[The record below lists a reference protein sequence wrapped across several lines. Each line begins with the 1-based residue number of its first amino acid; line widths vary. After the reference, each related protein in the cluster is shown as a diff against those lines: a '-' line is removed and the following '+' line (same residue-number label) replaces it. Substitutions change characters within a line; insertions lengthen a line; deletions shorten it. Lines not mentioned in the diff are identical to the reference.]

1 LFILKIISSP
11 TIQHKHNTSMKSS
24 WASIVKNTPAA
35 AAIVPASTTTLA
47 QQQQQQ
53 QGDIFVLHPPKFL
66 TKKNGGNGGGGGAA
80 ALVKEKEITS
90 SPPTPAHE
98 PEPQEQ
104 EPTTT
109 TAHATQQ
116 PPSRTENSRPEYK
129 TVSRPDAPT
138 VVPIFKDEDNKRKWY
153 DNEYKQDCK
162 YSQEIHHQAM
172 EKWRTEKR
180 WHVVPNMTD
189 MTKEQEAAGFRKV
202 YKSYIQV
209 DQERSTLE
217 RCPHFVLPS
226 DYGYL
231 IPWNSAQMT
240 ETFTD
245 FLAMLFYNRADE
257 LCRCRNVEDF
267 EKVYNAAAEL
277 QWSSQWSDWKWKIQ
291 QEYPAEKA
299 LWTMS
304 TKANMWPGKTFA
316 PRPDDLCGV
325 SGSVSALAGS
335 VSALAQTGI
344 KKMPKYEVHT
354 VKRGE
359 TGICNVKD
367 LKTLGKKAP
376 IRWYVSPAYLKNMKR
391 FQFMFEENPHER
403 VYDSDGWFSD

>member
-1 LFILKIISSP
+1 
-11 TIQHKHNTSMKSS
+11 MKSS
-24 WASIVKNTPAA
+24 WASIVKKTPVAA
-35 AAIVPASTTTLA
+35 TAASSTAPAQ

-53 QGDIFVLHPPKFL
+53 QGDIFVLLPPKIQ
-66 TKKNGGNGGGGGAA
+66 TKKNGVNSGGAA
-80 ALVKEKEITS
+80 APVKEVI
-90 SPPTPAHE
+90 SPPTPASD
-98 PEPQEQ
+98 EPQEQ

-109 TAHATQQ
+109 AHATQQ
-116 PPSRTENSRPEYK
+116 QPQPSSRTENSRPEYK

-138 VVPIFKDEDNKRKWY
+138 VVPIFKDEDHKRKWY
-153 DNEYKQDCK
+153 DDEYKKDCE
-162 YSQEIHHQAM
+162 YSQKIHHQEM

-180 WHVVPNMTD
+180 WHVVPNMTE
-189 MTKEQEAAGFRKV
+189 MTKEQEAAGFRNI
-202 YKSYIQV
+202 YKPYYERE
-209 DQERSTLE
+209 QEQRVSE
-217 RCPHFVLPS
+217 RCPGFIPPS

-240 ETFTD
+240 ETFAD
-245 FLAMLFYNRADE
+245 FLATLFFNRADE

-277 QWSSQWSDWKWKIQ
+277 QWSSHWCDWKWKIQ

-316 PRPDDLCGV
+316 PRPDDLRGL
-325 SGSVSALAGS
+325 SGSASALAHY
-335 VSALAQTGI
+335 GI
-344 KKMPKYEVHT
+344 KKTPKYEVHT
-354 VKRGE
+354 VKRGQ

-376 IRWYVSPAYLKNMKR
+376 IRWYVSPTELKNMKR
-391 FQFMFEENPHER
+391 FQFMFEENPNAR
-403 VYDSDGWFSD
+403 ADYDSDDWFGDW

>member
-1 LFILKIISSP
+1 
-11 TIQHKHNTSMKSS
+11 MAS
-24 WASIVKNTPAA
+24 WASILKKTPVAA
-35 AAIVPASTTTLA
+35 APPASTTA
-47 QQQQQQ
+47 QQQQ
-53 QGDIFVLHPPKFL
+53 QGDIFILLPPKIQ
-66 TKKNGGNGGGGGAA
+66 TKKNGGNGNGGAA
-80 ALVKEKEITS
+80 AAAPAKEPT
-90 SPPTPAHE
+90 SPPTPAPTPSHE
-98 PEPQEQ
+98 FEPQEQ

-109 TAHATQQ
+109 TAHATQHATQQ
-116 PPSRTENSRPEYK
+116 PSSRTENSRPEYK
-129 TVSRPDAPT
+129 TVSRPDTPT
-138 VVPIFKDEDNKRKWY
+138 VVPIFKDEDHKRKWY
-153 DNEYKQDCK
+153 DDEYKQDCK

-189 MTKEQEAAGFRKV
+189 MTKEEEAAGFRKI

-217 RCPHFVLPS
+217 RCPQFVLPS

-240 ETFTD
+240 ETFAD
-245 FLAMLFYNRADE
+245 FLAMLLHNRADE

-277 QWSSQWSDWKWKIQ
+277 QWSSHFSDWKWKVN

-304 TKANMWPGKTFA
+304 TNTNMWPGKTIVPR
-316 PRPDDLCGV
+316 PRPDDMCGL
-325 SGSVSALAGS
+325 SGSASALAHY
-335 VSALAQTGI
+335 GI
-344 KKMPKYEVHT
+344 KKTPKYEVHG
-354 VKRGE
+354 VERGQ

-391 FQFMFEENPHER
+391 FQFMFEENPNAR
-403 VYDSDGWFSD
+403 TDYDSDDWFGDW

>member
-1 LFILKIISSP
+1 
-11 TIQHKHNTSMKSS
+11 MKLS
-24 WASIVKNTPAA
+24 WAAMVKKTPAA
-35 AAIVPASTTTLA
+35 APAVAAAAS
-47 QQQQQQ
+47 QQQQQ
-53 QGDIFVLHPPKFL
+53 QGDIFVLLPPKIQ
-66 TKKNGGNGGGGGAA
+66 TKKNGVNGGGAA
-80 ALVKEKEITS
+80 AAASVKEKEITS
-90 SPPTPAHE
+90 SPPTPAHK
-98 PEPQEQ
+98 PQDQEQ
-104 EPTTT
+104 EPATTTT

-116 PPSRTENSRPEYK
+116 PSSRTENSRPEYK

-138 VVPIFKDEDNKRKWY
+138 VVPIFKNEDEKNKWY

-172 EKWRTEKR
+172 EKWRTEKL

-217 RCPHFVLPS
+217 RCPQFVLPS

-240 ETFTD
+240 ETFAD
-245 FLAMLFYNRADE
+245 FLATLFYNRADE

-277 QWSSQWSDWKWKIQ
+277 QWSSQWCDWKWKVN

-304 TKANMWPGKTFA
+304 TNANMWPGKTIVPR
-316 PRPDDLCGV
+316 PRPDDLCGL
-325 SGSVSALAGS
+325 SGSASALAHY
-335 VSALAQTGI
+335 GI
-344 KKMPKYEVHT
+344 KKTPKYEVHG
-354 VKRGE
+354 VERGQ

-391 FQFMFEENPHER
+391 FQFMFEENPNAR
-403 VYDSDGWFSD
+403 TDYDSDDWFGDW

>member
-1 LFILKIISSP
+1 
-11 TIQHKHNTSMKSS
+11 MRS
-24 WASIVKNTPAA
+24 WASIAKTAP
-35 AAIVPASTTTLA
+35 PASTTA

-53 QGDIFVLHPPKFL
+53 QEGDIFVLLPPKIQ
-66 TKKNGGNGGGGGAA
+66 TKKNGVNGGGAA
-80 ALVKEKEITS
+80 AAHPVKEKEITS

-98 PEPQEQ
+98 PQEQEQ
-104 EPTTT
+104 EPTTTTT

-116 PPSRTENSRPEYK
+116 QPQPSSRTENSRPEHK

-138 VVPIFKDEDNKRKWY
+138 VVPIFKDEDHKRKWY
-153 DNEYKQDCK
+153 DDEYKQDCK
-162 YSQEIHHQAM
+162 YSQEIYHQAM

-217 RCPHFVLPS
+217 RCPHFILPS

-240 ETFTD
+240 ETFAD
-245 FLAMLFYNRADE
+245 FLATLFYNRADE

-277 QWSSQWSDWKWKIQ
+277 QWSSQWCDWKWKVN

-304 TKANMWPGKTFA
+304 TNANMWPGKTIVPR
-316 PRPDDLCGV
+316 PRPDDLCGL
-325 SGSVSALAGS
+325 SGSASALAHY
-335 VSALAQTGI
+335 GI
-344 KKMPKYEVHT
+344 KKTPKYEVHG
-354 VKRGE
+354 VERGQ

-391 FQFMFEENPHER
+391 FQFMFEENPNAR
-403 VYDSDGWFSD
+403 TDYDSDDWFGDW

>member
-1 LFILKIISSP
+1 
-11 TIQHKHNTSMKSS
+11 
-24 WASIVKNTPAA
+24 
-35 AAIVPASTTTLA
+35 
-47 QQQQQQ
+47 
-53 QGDIFVLHPPKFL
+53 
-66 TKKNGGNGGGGGAA
+66 
-80 ALVKEKEITS
+80 
-90 SPPTPAHE
+90 
-98 PEPQEQ
+98 
-104 EPTTT
+104 
-109 TAHATQQ
+109 
-116 PPSRTENSRPEYK
+116 
-129 TVSRPDAPT
+129 
-138 VVPIFKDEDNKRKWY
+138 
-153 DNEYKQDCK
+153 
-162 YSQEIHHQAM
+162 
-172 EKWRTEKR
+172 
-180 WHVVPNMTD
+180 MTD

-240 ETFTD
+240 ETFAD
-245 FLAMLFYNRADE
+245 FLATLFYNRADE

-277 QWSSQWSDWKWKIQ
+277 QWSSHWCDWKWKIQ

-316 PRPDDLCGV
+316 PRPDGCRGL
-325 SGSVSALAGS
+325 SGSASALAHY
-335 VSALAQTGI
+335 GI
-344 KKMPKYEVHT
+344 KKTPKYEVHG
-354 VKRGE
+354 VERGE

-376 IRWYVSPAYLKNMKR
+376 IRWYVSPAYLKNLKK
-391 FQFMFEENPHER
+391 FQFIFEENPNAR
-403 VYDSDGWFSD
+403 TDYDSDDWFGDW

>member
-1 LFILKIISSP
+1 
-11 TIQHKHNTSMKSS
+11 MKLS
-24 WASIVKNTPAA
+24 WAAMVKKTPPAVVAA
-35 AAIVPASTTTLA
+35 STAPASA
-47 QQQQQQ
+47 AQQQQQ
-53 QGDIFVLHPPKFL
+53 QGDIFILLPPKIQ
-66 TKKNGGNGGGGGAA
+66 TKKNSVNGGGGAA
-80 ALVKEKEITS
+80 AAPVKEKEITS
-90 SPPTPAHE
+90 SPPSPAHK
-98 PEPQEQ
+98 PQEEEQ

-109 TAHATQQ
+109 TTHARQQ
-116 PPSRTENSRPEYK
+116 SSSRTENSRPEYK

-138 VVPIFKDEDNKRKWY
+138 VVPIFKDEDEKNKWY

-162 YSQEIHHQAM
+162 YSQEIHHEAM

-217 RCPHFVLPS
+217 RCPHFVLPP

-240 ETFTD
+240 ETFAD
-245 FLAMLFYNRADE
+245 FLSTLFYNRADE

-277 QWSSQWSDWKWKIQ
+277 QWSSQWCDWKWKVN

-304 TKANMWPGKTFA
+304 TNANMWPGKTIVPR
-316 PRPDDLCGV
+316 PRPDDLCGL
-325 SGSVSALAGS
+325 SGSASALAHY
-335 VSALAQTGI
+335 GI
-344 KKMPKYEVHT
+344 KKTPKYEVHG
-354 VKRGE
+354 VERGQ

-391 FQFMFEENPHER
+391 FQFMFEENPNAR
-403 VYDSDGWFSD
+403 TDYDSDDWFGDW

>member
-1 LFILKIISSP
+1 
-11 TIQHKHNTSMKSS
+11 MKSS
-24 WASIVKNTPAA
+24 WTSIVKKTPVAVTA
-35 AAIVPASTTTLA
+35 SASSTAPAR

-53 QGDIFVLHPPKFL
+53 EGDIFVLLPPKIQ
-66 TKKNGGNGGGGGAA
+66 TKKNVNGGGAA
-80 ALVKEKEITS
+80 AATSVKEKEIPS

-109 TAHATQQ
+109 TTAHATQQ
-116 PPSRTENSRPEYK
+116 QPSSRTENSRPEYK

-138 VVPIFKDEDNKRKWY
+138 VVPIFKDEDDKRKWY

-240 ETFTD
+240 ETFAD
-245 FLAMLFYNRADE
+245 FLATLLHNRADE

-267 EKVYNAAAEL
+267 EKVYNAAAEI
-277 QWSSQWSDWKWKIQ
+277 QWLDWKWKVH

-304 TKANMWPGKTFA
+304 TNANMWPGKTIV
-316 PRPDDLCGV
+316 PRPDDLRGL
-325 SGSVSALAGS
+325 SGSTSALAHY
-335 VSALAQTGI
+335 GI
-344 KKMPKYEVHT
+344 KKTPKYEVHG
-354 VKRGE
+354 VKRGQ

-391 FQFMFEENPHER
+391 FQFMFEENPHES
-403 VYDSDGWFSD
+403 VYDSDDWFD

>member
-1 LFILKIISSP
+1 
-11 TIQHKHNTSMKSS
+11 MKLS
-24 WASIVKNTPAA
+24 WAAMVKKTPVPVAA
-35 AAIVPASTTTLA
+35 AASTAPASTGPA
-47 QQQQQQ
+47 QQQ
-53 QGDIFVLHPPKFL
+53 QGDIFILLPPKIQ
-66 TKKNGGNGGGGGAA
+66 TKKNGVNGGGGAA
-80 ALVKEKEITS
+80 AAPVKEKEITS

-116 PPSRTENSRPEYK
+116 PSSRTENSRPEYK

-138 VVPIFKDEDNKRKWY
+138 VVPIFKDEDEKNKWY

-240 ETFTD
+240 ETFAD
-245 FLAMLFYNRADE
+245 FLATLFYNRADE

-277 QWSSQWSDWKWKIQ
+277 QWSSHWCDWKWKIQ

-325 SGSVSALAGS
+325 SGSA
-335 VSALAQTGI
+335 SALAQIGI
-344 KKMPKYEVHT
+344 KKTPKYEVHT

-376 IRWYVSPAYLKNMKR
+376 IRWYVSPAYLKNLKK
-391 FQFMFEENPHER
+391 FQFMFEENPNAR
-403 VYDSDGWFSD
+403 ADYDSDDWFGDW

>member
-1 LFILKIISSP
+1 
-11 TIQHKHNTSMKSS
+11 M
-24 WASIVKNTPAA
+24 VKKTPAA
-35 AAIVPASTTTLA
+35 VVAASTAPASTGPA
-47 QQQQQQ
+47 QQQ
-53 QGDIFVLHPPKFL
+53 QGDIFVLLPPKIQ
-66 TKKNGGNGGGGGAA
+66 TKKNGVNGGGGAA
-80 ALVKEKEITS
+80 AAPVKEKEITS
-90 SPPTPAHE
+90 SPPSPAHK
-98 PEPQEQ
+98 PEEQEQ

-109 TAHATQQ
+109 TTHATQQ
-116 PPSRTENSRPEYK
+116 QPQPSSRTENSRPEYK

-138 VVPIFKDEDNKRKWY
+138 VVPIFKDEDHKRKWY
-153 DNEYKQDCK
+153 DDEYKQDCK
-162 YSQEIHHQAM
+162 YSQEIYHQAM

-217 RCPHFVLPS
+217 RCPHFILPS

-240 ETFTD
+240 ETFAD
-245 FLAMLFYNRADE
+245 FLATLFYNRADE

-277 QWSSQWSDWKWKIQ
+277 QWSSQWCDWKWKVQ

-304 TKANMWPGKTFA
+304 TNANMWPGKTIVPR
-316 PRPDDLCGV
+316 PRPDDLCGL
-325 SGSVSALAGS
+325 SGSASALAHY
-335 VSALAQTGI
+335 GI
-344 KKMPKYEVHT
+344 KKTPKYEVHG
-354 VKRGE
+354 VERGQ

-391 FQFMFEENPHER
+391 FQFMFEENPNAR
-403 VYDSDGWFSD
+403 TDYDSDDWFGDW

>member
-1 LFILKIISSP
+1 
-11 TIQHKHNTSMKSS
+11 MKLS
-24 WASIVKNTPAA
+24 WAAMVKKTPAA
-35 AAIVPASTTTLA
+35 VVAASTAPASTGPA
-47 QQQQQQ
+47 QQQ
-53 QGDIFVLHPPKFL
+53 QGDIFILLPPKIQ
-66 TKKNGGNGGGGGAA
+66 TKKNGVNGGGGAA
-80 ALVKEKEITS
+80 AAPVKEKEITS
-90 SPPTPAHE
+90 SPPSPAHK
-98 PEPQEQ
+98 PEEQEQ

-109 TAHATQQ
+109 TTTTHATQQ
-116 PPSRTENSRPEYK
+116 PSSRTENSRPEYK
-129 TVSRPDAPT
+129 TVSRPDTPT
-138 VVPIFKDEDNKRKWY
+138 VVPIFKDEDHKRKWY
-153 DNEYKQDCK
+153 DDEYKQDCK
-162 YSQEIHHQAM
+162 YSQEIHHEAM

-189 MTKEQEAAGFRKV
+189 MTKEEEAAGFRKI

-217 RCPHFVLPS
+217 RCPQFVLPS

-231 IPWNSAQMT
+231 IPWNSAQLT
-240 ETFTD
+240 ETFAD
-245 FLAMLFYNRADE
+245 FLAMLLHNRADE

-277 QWSSQWSDWKWKIQ
+277 QWSSHFSDWKWKVN

-304 TKANMWPGKTFA
+304 TNANMWPGKTIVPR
-316 PRPDDLCGV
+316 PRPDDMCGL
-325 SGSVSALAGS
+325 SGSASALAHY
-335 VSALAQTGI
+335 GI
-344 KKMPKYEVHT
+344 KKTPKYEVHG
-354 VKRGE
+354 VERGQ

-391 FQFMFEENPHER
+391 FQFMFEENPNAR
-403 VYDSDGWFSD
+403 TYYDSDDWFGDW

>member
-1 LFILKIISSP
+1 
-11 TIQHKHNTSMKSS
+11 MAS
-24 WASIVKNTPAA
+24 WASILKKTPVAA
-35 AAIVPASTTTLA
+35 AVAVPASTTA
-47 QQQQQQ
+47 QQQQ
-53 QGDIFVLHPPKFL
+53 QGDIFILLPPKIQ
-66 TKKNGGNGGGGGAA
+66 TKKNGGNGGAA
-80 ALVKEKEITS
+80 AAPAKEPT
-90 SPPTPAHE
+90 SPPTPAPTPAH
-98 PEPQEQ
+98 EPQEQ

-116 PPSRTENSRPEYK
+116 PSSRTENSRPEYK
-129 TVSRPDAPT
+129 TVSRPDTPT
-138 VVPIFKDEDNKRKWY
+138 VVPIFKDEDHKRKWY
-153 DNEYKQDCK
+153 DDEYKQDCK

-217 RCPHFVLPS
+217 RCPQFVLPS

-231 IPWNSAQMT
+231 IPWNSAQLT
-240 ETFTD
+240 ETFAD
-245 FLAMLFYNRADE
+245 FLAMLLHNRADE

-277 QWSSQWSDWKWKIQ
+277 QWSSHFSDWKWKVN

-304 TKANMWPGKTFA
+304 TNANMWPGKTIVPR
-316 PRPDDLCGV
+316 PRPDDLCGL
-325 SGSVSALAGS
+325 SGSASALAHY
-335 VSALAQTGI
+335 GI
-344 KKMPKYEVHT
+344 KKTPKYEVHG
-354 VKRGE
+354 VERGQ

-391 FQFMFEENPHER
+391 FQFMFEENPNAR
-403 VYDSDGWFSD
+403 TDYDSDDWFGDW

>member
-1 LFILKIISSP
+1 MFLYFKSYQFP
-11 TIQHKHNTSMKSS
+11 TDNNTHTTTSMKS
-24 WASIVKNTPAA
+24 WASIVKKTPVAA
-35 AAIVPASTTTLA
+35 APPASTTA
-47 QQQQQQ
+47 QQQQ
-53 QGDIFVLHPPKFL
+53 QGDIFILLPPKIQ
-66 TKKNGGNGGGGGAA
+66 TKKNGGNGNGGAA
-80 ALVKEKEITS
+80 AAAAAKEPT
-90 SPPTPAHE
+90 SPPTPAPTSAH
-98 PEPQEQ
+98 EPQEQ

-116 PPSRTENSRPEYK
+116 PSSRTENSRPEYK
-129 TVSRPDAPT
+129 TIARPDTPT
-138 VVPIFKDEDNKRKWY
+138 VVPIFKDEDEKRKWY

-162 YSQEIHHQAM
+162 YSQEIHHEAM

-240 ETFTD
+240 ETFAD
-245 FLAMLFYNRADE
+245 FLATLLYNRADE

-277 QWSSQWSDWKWKIQ
+277 QWSSQWCDWKWKIQ

-304 TKANMWPGKTFA
+304 TKANMWPGKTIV
-316 PRPDDLCGV
+316 PRPDNLCGL
-325 SGSVSALAGS
+325 SGSASALAHY
-335 VSALAQTGI
+335 GI
-344 KKMPKYEVHT
+344 KKTPKYEVHG
-354 VKRGE
+354 VERGE

-367 LKTLGKKAP
+367 LKTLGNKAP

-391 FQFMFEENPHER
+391 FEFIFEENPHGR
-403 VYDSDGWFSD
+403 TDYDSDDWFGDW

>member
-1 LFILKIISSP
+1 
-11 TIQHKHNTSMKSS
+11 MKSS
-24 WASIVKNTPAA
+24 WASIVKKTPVAA
-35 AAIVPASTTTLA
+35 TAASSTAPAQ

-53 QGDIFVLHPPKFL
+53 QGDIFVLLPPKIQ
-66 TKKNGGNGGGGGAA
+66 TKKNGVNSGGAA
-80 ALVKEKEITS
+80 APVKEVT

-98 PEPQEQ
+98 PQEQ
-104 EPTTT
+104 EPPTTI

-116 PPSRTENSRPEYK
+116 QPQPSSRTENSRPEHK

-138 VVPIFKDEDNKRKWY
+138 VVPIFKDEDDKRKWY

-189 MTKEQEAAGFRKV
+189 MTKEQEAAGFRKI

-217 RCPHFVLPS
+217 RCPHFILPS

-240 ETFTD
+240 DTFAD
-245 FLAMLFYNRADE
+245 FLATLLHNRADE
-257 LCRCRNVEDF
+257 LCRCRTVEDF

-277 QWSSQWSDWKWKIQ
+277 QWSSQWCDWKWKVN

-304 TKANMWPGKTFA
+304 TNANMWPGKTIVPR
-316 PRPDDLCGV
+316 PRPDDLCGL
-325 SGSVSALAGS
+325 SGSASALAHY
-335 VSALAQTGI
+335 GI
-344 KKMPKYEVHT
+344 KKTPKYEVHG
-354 VKRGE
+354 VERGQ

-391 FQFMFEENPHER
+391 FQFMFEENPNAR
-403 VYDSDGWFSD
+403 TDYDSDDWFGDW

>member
-1 LFILKIISSP
+1 
-11 TIQHKHNTSMKSS
+11 MKSS
-24 WASIVKNTPAA
+24 WASIVKKTPVAA
-35 AAIVPASTTTLA
+35 TAASSTAPAQ

-53 QGDIFVLHPPKFL
+53 QGDIFVLLPPKIQ
-66 TKKNGGNGGGGGAA
+66 TKKNGVNSGGAA
-80 ALVKEKEITS
+80 APVKEVT
-90 SPPTPAHE
+90 SPPTPASD
-98 PEPQEQ
+98 EPQEQ

-109 TAHATQQ
+109 AHATQQ
-116 PPSRTENSRPEYK
+116 QPQPSSRTENSRPEYK

-138 VVPIFKDEDNKRKWY
+138 VVPIFKDEDHKRKWY
-153 DNEYKQDCK
+153 DDEYKKDCE
-162 YSQEIHHQAM
+162 YSQKIHHQEM

-180 WHVVPNMTD
+180 WHVVPNMTE
-189 MTKEQEAAGFRKV
+189 MTKEQEAAGFRNI
-202 YKSYIQV
+202 YKPYYERE
-209 DQERSTLE
+209 QEQRVSE
-217 RCPHFVLPS
+217 RCPGFIPPS

-240 ETFTD
+240 ETFAD
-245 FLAMLFYNRADE
+245 FLATLFFNRADE

-277 QWSSQWSDWKWKIQ
+277 QWSSHWCDWKWKIQ

-316 PRPDDLCGV
+316 PRPDDLRGL
-325 SGSVSALAGS
+325 SGSASALAHY
-335 VSALAQTGI
+335 GI
-344 KKMPKYEVHT
+344 KKTPKYEVHT

-376 IRWYVSPAYLKNMKR
+376 IRWYVSPTELKNMKR
-391 FQFMFEENPHER
+391 FQFMFEENPNAR
-403 VYDSDGWFSD
+403 ADYDSDDWFGDW

>member
-1 LFILKIISSP
+1 
-11 TIQHKHNTSMKSS
+11 MKS
-24 WASIVKNTPAA
+24 WVSIVKTPATVVA
-35 AAIVPASTTTLA
+35 PVATAPPV

-53 QGDIFVLHPPKFL
+53 QEGDIFILHPTKIR
-66 TKKNGGNGGGGGAA
+66 TKKNGVNSGGTGATS
-80 ALVKEKEITS
+80 VKEKEITS

-116 PPSRTENSRPEYK
+116 PSSRTENSRPEYK

-138 VVPIFKDEDNKRKWY
+138 VVPIFKDEDEKNKWY

-240 ETFTD
+240 ETFAD
-245 FLAMLFYNRADE
+245 FLATLFYNRADE

-277 QWSSQWSDWKWKIQ
+277 QWSSHWCDWKWKIQ

-316 PRPDDLCGV
+316 PRPDGDGCRGL
-325 SGSVSALAGS
+325 SGSASALAHY
-335 VSALAQTGI
+335 GI
-344 KKMPKYEVHT
+344 KKTPKYEVHG
-354 VKRGE
+354 VERGE

-376 IRWYVSPAYLKNMKR
+376 IRWYVSPAFLKNLKK
-391 FQFMFEENPHER
+391 FQFIFEENPNAR
-403 VYDSDGWFSD
+403 DDYDSDDWFGDW

>member
-1 LFILKIISSP
+1 
-11 TIQHKHNTSMKSS
+11 MKS
-24 WASIVKNTPAA
+24 WASIVKNTPVAA
-35 AAIVPASTTTLA
+35 ATAAYSTAPAR

-53 QGDIFVLHPPKFL
+53 QGDIFVLLPPKFQ
-66 TKKNGGNGGGGGAA
+66 TKKNGGGGAGA
-80 ALVKEKEITS
+80 TSVKEKEITS
-90 SPPTPAHE
+90 SPLTPAH
-98 PEPQEQ
+98 EPQEQ

-116 PPSRTENSRPEYK
+116 QPQPSSRTENSRPEYK

-138 VVPIFKDEDNKRKWY
+138 VVPIFKDEDHKRKWY
-153 DNEYKQDCK
+153 DDEYKKDCE

-189 MTKEQEAAGFRKV
+189 MTKEQEAAGFRKI

-209 DQERSTLE
+209 NQERNTLE
-217 RCPHFVLPS
+217 RCPHFIPPS

-240 ETFTD
+240 DTFAD
-245 FLAMLFYNRADE
+245 FLATLFFNRADE

-277 QWSSQWSDWKWKIQ
+277 QWSSHWCDWKWKIQ

-316 PRPDDLCGV
+316 PRPDVKDGV
-325 SGSVSALAGS
+325 SGSA
-335 VSALAQTGI
+335 SALAQIGI
-344 KKMPKYEVHT
+344 KKTPKYEVHT

-376 IRWYVSPAYLKNMKR
+376 IRWYVSPTELKNMKR
-391 FQFMFEENPHER
+391 FQFMFEENPHQR
-403 VYDSDGWFSD
+403 VDYDSDDWFGDW

>member
-1 LFILKIISSP
+1 
-11 TIQHKHNTSMKSS
+11 MKS
-24 WASIVKNTPAA
+24 WASIVKKTPAA
-35 AAIVPASTTTLA
+35 VSVSTTSTA

-53 QGDIFVLHPPKFL
+53 QEGDIFVLLPPKIQ
-66 TKKNGGNGGGGGAA
+66 TKKNGVNGGGAA
-80 ALVKEKEITS
+80 AAHPVKEKEITS

-98 PEPQEQ
+98 PQEQ
-104 EPTTT
+104 EPTAT

-116 PPSRTENSRPEYK
+116 PSSRTENSRPEYK

-138 VVPIFKDEDNKRKWY
+138 VVPIFKDEDHKRKWY
-153 DNEYKQDCK
+153 DDEYKQDCK

-180 WHVVPNMTD
+180 WHAVPNMTD
-189 MTKEQEAAGFRKV
+189 MTKEEEAAGFRKI

-240 ETFTD
+240 ETFAD
-245 FLAMLFYNRADE
+245 FLATLLHNRADE

-277 QWSSQWSDWKWKIQ
+277 QWSSHFSDWKWKVN

-304 TKANMWPGKTFA
+304 TNANMWPGKTIV
-316 PRPDDLCGV
+316 PRPDDLRGL
-325 SGSVSALAGS
+325 SGSASALAHY
-335 VSALAQTGI
+335 GI
-344 KKMPKYEVHT
+344 KKTPKYEVHT
-354 VKRGE
+354 VKRGQ

-376 IRWYVSPAYLKNMKR
+376 IRWYVSPTELKNMKR

-403 VYDSDGWFSD
+403 VYDSDDCWFSD

>member
-1 LFILKIISSP
+1 
-11 TIQHKHNTSMKSS
+11 MKS
-24 WASIVKNTPAA
+24 WASIVRKTHVAA
-35 AAIVPASTTTLA
+35 APPASTTA
-47 QQQQQQ
+47 QQQQ
-53 QGDIFVLHPPKFL
+53 QGDIFILLPPKIQ
-66 TKKNGGNGGGGGAA
+66 TKKNGGNGNGGAA
-80 ALVKEKEITS
+80 AAAAAKEPTS
-90 SPPTPAHE
+90 PPTPAPTPAHE
-98 PEPQEQ
+98 PITQEQ
-104 EPTTT
+104 QPA
-109 TAHATQQ
+109 AHASQQ
-116 PPSRTENSRPEYK
+116 KQPSRDFSHTENSRPEYK
-129 TVSRPDAPT
+129 TIARPDTPT
-138 VVPIFKDEDNKRKWY
+138 VVPIFKDEDEKRKWY

-162 YSQEIHHQAM
+162 YSQEIHHEAM

-240 ETFTD
+240 ETFAD
-245 FLAMLFYNRADE
+245 FLATLLYNRADE

-277 QWSSQWSDWKWKIQ
+277 QWSSQWCDWKWKIQ

-304 TKANMWPGKTFA
+304 TNANMWPGKTIV
-316 PRPDDLCGV
+316 PRPDNLCGL
-325 SGSVSALAGS
+325 SGSASALAHY
-335 VSALAQTGI
+335 GI
-344 KKMPKYEVHT
+344 KKTPKYEVHR
-354 VKRGE
+354 VERGE

-391 FQFMFEENPHER
+391 FQFMFEENPNAR
-403 VYDSDGWFSD
+403 TDYDSDDWDW

>member
-1 LFILKIISSP
+1 
-11 TIQHKHNTSMKSS
+11 MKSS
-24 WASIVKNTPAA
+24 WTSIVKKTPVAA
-35 AAIVPASTTTLA
+35 PAVIAASTALA
-47 QQQQQQ
+47 RQQQQQQ
-53 QGDIFVLHPPKFL
+53 EGDIFVLLPPKIQ
-66 TKKNGGNGGGGGAA
+66 TKKNGVNGGGAA
-80 ALVKEKEITS
+80 AATSVKEKEITS

-109 TAHATQQ
+109 TTAHATQQ
-116 PPSRTENSRPEYK
+116 PSSRTENSRPEHK

-138 VVPIFKDEDNKRKWY
+138 VVPIFKDEDDKRKWY

-189 MTKEQEAAGFRKV
+189 MTKEQEAAGFRKI

-240 ETFTD
+240 ETFAD
-245 FLAMLFYNRADE
+245 FLATLLHNRADE

-267 EKVYNAAAEL
+267 EKVYNAAAEI
-277 QWSSQWSDWKWKIQ
+277 QWLDWKWKVH

-316 PRPDDLCGV
+316 PRPDGCRGL
-325 SGSVSALAGS
+325 SGSASALAHY
-335 VSALAQTGI
+335 GI
-344 KKMPKYEVHT
+344 KKIPKYEVHG
-354 VKRGE
+354 VERGE

-391 FQFMFEENPHER
+391 FQFMFEENPHAR
-403 VYDSDGWFSD
+403 DYDSDNWFSD

>member
-1 LFILKIISSP
+1 
-11 TIQHKHNTSMKSS
+11 MKLS
-24 WASIVKNTPAA
+24 WAAMVKKTPVPVAA
-35 AAIVPASTTTLA
+35 AASTAPASTGPA
-47 QQQQQQ
+47 QQQ
-53 QGDIFVLHPPKFL
+53 QGDIFILLPPKIQ
-66 TKKNGGNGGGGGAA
+66 TKKNGVNGGGGAA
-80 ALVKEKEITS
+80 AAPVKEKEITS
-90 SPPTPAHE
+90 SPPSPAHK
-98 PEPQEQ
+98 PQEQ
-104 EPTTT
+104 EQEPT

-116 PPSRTENSRPEYK
+116 PSSRTENSRPEYK

-138 VVPIFKDEDNKRKWY
+138 VVPIFKDEDEKNKWY
-153 DNEYKQDCK
+153 DNEYKQDYK

-240 ETFTD
+240 ETFAD
-245 FLAMLFYNRADE
+245 FLATLFYNRADE

-277 QWSSQWSDWKWKIQ
+277 QWSSQWCDWKWKVQ

-316 PRPDDLCGV
+316 PRPDGCRGL
-325 SGSVSALAGS
+325 SGSASALAHY
-335 VSALAQTGI
+335 GI
-344 KKMPKYEVHT
+344 KKTPKYEVHG
-354 VKRGE
+354 VERGE

-391 FQFMFEENPHER
+391 FQFMFEENPNAR
-403 VYDSDGWFSD
+403 TDYDSDDWFGDW

>member
-1 LFILKIISSP
+1 
-11 TIQHKHNTSMKSS
+11 MKSS
-24 WASIVKNTPAA
+24 WASIVKKTPVAA
-35 AAIVPASTTTLA
+35 TAASSTAPAQ

-53 QGDIFVLHPPKFL
+53 QGDIFVLLPPKIQ
-66 TKKNGGNGGGGGAA
+66 TKKNGVNSGGAA
-80 ALVKEKEITS
+80 APVKEVT
-90 SPPTPAHE
+90 SPPTPASD
-98 PEPQEQ
+98 EPQEQ

-109 TAHATQQ
+109 AHATQQ
-116 PPSRTENSRPEYK
+116 QPQPSSRTENSRPEYK

-138 VVPIFKDEDNKRKWY
+138 VVPIFKDEDHKRKWY
-153 DNEYKQDCK
+153 DDEYKKDCE
-162 YSQEIHHQAM
+162 YSQKIHHQEM

-180 WHVVPNMTD
+180 WHVVPNMTE
-189 MTKEQEAAGFRKV
+189 MTKEQEAAGFRNI
-202 YKSYIQV
+202 YKPYYERE
-209 DQERSTLE
+209 QEQRVSE
-217 RCPHFVLPS
+217 RCPGFIPPS

-240 ETFTD
+240 ETFAD
-245 FLAMLFYNRADE
+245 FLATLFFNRADE

-277 QWSSQWSDWKWKIQ
+277 QWSSQWCDWKWKIQ

-316 PRPDDLCGV
+316 PRPDDLRGL
-325 SGSVSALAGS
+325 SGSASALAHY
-335 VSALAQTGI
+335 GI
-344 KKMPKYEVHT
+344 KKTPKYEVHT

-376 IRWYVSPAYLKNMKR
+376 IRWYVSPTELKNMKR
-391 FQFMFEENPHER
+391 FQFMFEENPNAR
-403 VYDSDGWFSD
+403 ADYDSDDWFGDW

>member
-1 LFILKIISSP
+1 
-11 TIQHKHNTSMKSS
+11 MKS
-24 WASIVKNTPAA
+24 WASIVKKTPAA
-35 AAIVPASTTTLA
+35 VSVSTTSTA
-47 QQQQQQ
+47 PAQQQ
-53 QGDIFVLHPPKFL
+53 QGDIFVLLPPKIQ
-66 TKKNGGNGGGGGAA
+66 TKKNGNGGAA
-80 ALVKEKEITS
+80 AASVKEKEITS

-98 PEPQEQ
+98 PEPQEE

-109 TAHATQQ
+109 TTAHDTQQ
-116 PPSRTENSRPEYK
+116 PSSRTENSRPEHK

-138 VVPIFKDEDNKRKWY
+138 VVPIFKDEDDKRKWY

-189 MTKEQEAAGFRKV
+189 MTKEQEAAGFRKI

-217 RCPHFVLPS
+217 RCPHFILPS

-240 ETFTD
+240 ETFAD
-245 FLAMLFYNRADE
+245 FLATLLHNRADE

-267 EKVYNAAAEL
+267 EKVYNAAAEI
-277 QWSSQWSDWKWKIQ
+277 QWLDWKWKVN

-304 TKANMWPGKTFA
+304 TNANMWPGKTIV
-316 PRPDDLCGV
+316 PRPDELRGL
-325 SGSVSALAGS
+325 SGSASALAHY
-335 VSALAQTGI
+335 GI
-344 KKMPKYEVHT
+344 KKTPKYEVHT
-354 VKRGE
+354 VKRGQ

-403 VYDSDGWFSD
+403 VYDSDDWFSD

>member
-1 LFILKIISSP
+1 
-11 TIQHKHNTSMKSS
+11 MKLS
-24 WASIVKNTPAA
+24 WAEMVKKTPAA
-35 AAIVPASTTTLA
+35 ASSTAPASTA
-47 QQQQQQ
+47 QQQQQ
-53 QGDIFVLHPPKFL
+53 QGDIFVLLPPKIQ
-66 TKKNGGNGGGGGAA
+66 TKKNGVNGGGGAA
-80 ALVKEKEITS
+80 APPVKEKEITS
-90 SPPTPAHE
+90 SPPSPAHK
-98 PEPQEQ
+98 PQEEEQ
-104 EPTTT
+104 EPTTTTT
-109 TAHATQQ
+109 TAHATQHATQQ
-116 PPSRTENSRPEYK
+116 PSSRTENSRPEYK
-129 TVSRPDAPT
+129 TVSRPDTPT
-138 VVPIFKDEDNKRKWY
+138 VVPIFKDEDDKRKWY

-189 MTKEQEAAGFRKV
+189 MTKEEEAAGFRKI

-217 RCPHFVLPS
+217 RCPQFVLPS

-240 ETFTD
+240 ETFAD
-245 FLAMLFYNRADE
+245 FLAMLLHNRADE

-277 QWSSQWSDWKWKIQ
+277 QWSSHFSDWKWKVN

-304 TKANMWPGKTFA
+304 TNANMWPGKTIVPR
-316 PRPDDLCGV
+316 PRPDDLCGL
-325 SGSVSALAGS
+325 SGSASALAHY
-335 VSALAQTGI
+335 GI
-344 KKMPKYEVHT
+344 KKTPKYEVHG
-354 VKRGE
+354 VERGQ

-391 FQFMFEENPHER
+391 FQFMFEENPNAR
-403 VYDSDGWFSD
+403 TDYDSDDWFGDW